1 MTQLIRAEFRRLF
14 SLTTWR
20 WGPLAAILCGGGLVA
35 LATLLGPENFEPPM
49 PGIDTHDGTLLA
61 LGMVGFTAIVPALFG
76 ATALTSEYR
85 HRTIGVTF
93 LHEPRRARVL
103 TAKLIVYATSGAAYG
118 FILAVAAGLALYGGA
133 AVRGLT
139 VGAEPS
145 VVLRILV
152 SLMVTMMV
160 YTVLGVGVGAVLR
173 NQMATLIVLGGYLY
187 MVEHALAII
196 PGFKLLY
203 PFLPGGATAS
213 LTDFTM
219 LSEAAVELGGTATP
233 LLPPV
238 IGAIVLAGYG
248 VAAAGLAVLMPLRRD
263 VT

>member
-1 MTQLIRAEFRRLF
+1 MTSLIRAEFRRLF

-20 WGPLAAILCGGGLVA
+20 WGPLAAVLCGGGLVA
-35 LATLLGPENFEPPM
+35 LATLLGPENFDPPM
-49 PGIDTHDGTLLA
+49 PAIDTHDGTLLA
-61 LGMVGFTAIVPALFG
+61 LGLVGFTAIVPALFG

-85 HRTIGVTF
+85 HRTISVTF

-103 TAKLIVYATSGAAYG
+103 SAKLFVYAVAGAGYG
-118 FILAVAAGLALYGGA
+118 LILATAAGLALYGGA

-139 VGAEPS
+139 VGAEPT
-145 VVLRILV
+145 VVLRILA

-173 NQMATLIVLGGYLY
+173 NQTATLIVLGGYLY

-196 PGFKLLY
+196 PGFQVIY

-213 LTDFTM
+213 LTDFTL
-219 LSEAAVELGGTATP
+219 LSQAAVELGITATP
-233 LLPPV
+233 LLPP
-238 IGAIVLAGYG
+238 ALARSYWPDT
-248 VAAAGLAVLMPLRRD
+248 VSPPRCWRCCCHCDA
-263 VT
+263 T